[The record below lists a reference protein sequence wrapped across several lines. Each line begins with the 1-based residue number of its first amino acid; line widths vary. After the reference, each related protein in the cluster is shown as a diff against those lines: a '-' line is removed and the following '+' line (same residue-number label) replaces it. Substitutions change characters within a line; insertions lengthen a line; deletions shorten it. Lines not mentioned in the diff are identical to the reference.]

1 MPIIRTPLTTLQY
14 QLPKT
19 SHMSLNIYNLLGQQ
33 IQILVN
39 EVKQPGYYEVQ
50 WDGKNIKG
58 QEVSSGLYLV
68 RIVAGEFDQTK
79 KMVLMK

>member
-1 MPIIRTPLTTLQY
+1 
-14 QLPKT
+14 
-19 SHMSLNIYNLLGQQ
+19 MSLNIYNLLGQQ

-39 EVKQPGYYEVQ
+39 EVKQPGYHEVR
-50 WDGKNIKG
+50 WDGKDTSG
-58 QEVSSGLYLV
+58 QEASSGLYLV

>member
-1 MPIIRTPLTTLQY
+1 
-14 QLPKT
+14 
-19 SHMSLNIYNLLGQQ
+19 MSLDIYNLLGQQ

-39 EVKQPGYYEVQ
+39 EVKEPGYYKVQ